1 MKPDFTSSLAI
12 MLFALLLIG
21 GCKKSEIVSTKVLD
35 LKNVQIKTCDSKNQ
49 NGFTTV
55 NKVIYPDPVFTGQAI
70 KPWDVT
76 LFSKYN
82 YGKWHFESGVPYQ
95 KKLELMPDK
104 YSSGKDLKTFKLL
117 SFFTITDIHLTDKES
132 PAQSIEY
139 TFIPAIF
146 PAAISC
152 YTPSMLFS
160 THVLNSVIQTVNEI
174 NQVDPID
181 FGISLGDMTN
191 SSIYNEFRWF
201 IDIIDG
207 KNINPD
213 SGKKDD
219 PVHGPGNDYQDK
231 YQAEGLCKSI
241 PWYTTI
247 GNHDHFFNGAIPFNN
262 KIRKTLTGNKI
273 LQLGNLFTEGNA
285 IDLNTYSMG
294 TLDGSTVNGDI
305 IGAGVVDQMNYIPTI
320 PADLN
325 RRALT
330 KMQMMKEFSKTS
342 SIPRG
347 HGFNQ
352 PNFFDGCY
360 TFEPK
365 SDLPLKVIVLDDTM
379 DETDTPPTG
388 IGVGFGCG
396 SLSNGRFEWLTKQLQ
411 TGQKEDKLM
420 IIAAHIPIGVAPPQS
435 ILGWMDGA
443 AQDEII
449 AELKKYPNFILWIS
463 GHRHLD
469 TVTAFPSTDKDHAE
483 NGFWEVETRSL
494 REFPQQFRIFD
505 ILSKSDNTLSI
516 QTADVDP
523 DVRSNSFAATSRSYA
538 IAAYQTYG
546 LKGDLF
552 PSNVNLVKKLTPHM
566 QSKIAKYK
574 EKISH

>member
-1 MKPDFTSSLAI
+1 MKPNSTS
-12 MLFALLLIG
+12 LFAIILLALLFIVS
-21 GCKKSEIVSTKVLD
+21 CKKSEIAGTRLME
-35 LKNVQIKTCDSKNQ
+35 LKDAQITNRDSKNQ
-49 NGFTTV
+49 NGYTTV
-55 NKVIYPDPVFTGQAI
+55 DKIIYPDAVITGNDI

-82 YGKWHFESGVPYQ
+82 YGKWHFESGIPYQ
-95 KKLELMPDK
+95 KKLELMPDG
-104 YSSGKDLKTFKLL
+104 YVSEKDLKTFKLL
-117 SFFTITDIHLTDKES
+117 SFFTMTDIHLTDKES
-132 PAQSIEY
+132 PAQSIQY
-139 TFIPAIF
+139 AFIPAIF

-160 THVLNSVIQTVNEI
+160 THVLNSAIQTVNDI
-174 NQVDPID
+174 NQRDPID
-181 FGISLGDMTN
+181 FGIALGDMTN

-201 IDIIDG
+201 IDIFDG

-219 PVHGPGNDYQDK
+219 PVHGPANDYQDK

-247 GNHDHFFNGAIPFNN
+247 GNHDHFFNGAVPFND
-262 KIRKTLTGNKI
+262 KIRKNLTGNKI
-273 LQLGNLFTEGNA
+273 LQLGNLFADVNA
-285 IDLNTYSMG
+285 MDLNTYSMG

-305 IGAGVVDQMNYIPTI
+305 IGAGVVAQMNYIPTI

-330 KMQMMKEFSKTS
+330 KIQMEKEFSNTT

-360 TFEPK
+360 SFEPK
-365 SDLPLKVIVLDDTM
+365 SNLPLKVIVLDDTM
-379 DETDTPPTG
+379 DETDNPPTG
-388 IGVGFGCG
+388 TGVGYGCG
-396 SLSNGRFEWLTKQLQ
+396 SLSKGRFEWLTKQLQ
-411 TGQKEDKLM
+411 AGQREDKLM

-435 ILGWMDGA
+435 MLGWIDGT

-449 AELKKYPNFILWIS
+449 TELKKYPNFFLWIS

-469 TVTAFPSTDKDHAE
+469 KVTAFPSTDKDHAE

-494 REFPQQFRIFD
+494 REFPQQFRTFD
-505 ILSKSDNTLSI
+505 ILFNSDNTLSI

-523 DVRSNSFAATSRSYA
+523 NVKSNSFAATSRSYA

-546 LKGDLF
+546 MKGTIL
-552 PSNVNLVKKLTPHM
+552 PSNVNLVKKLTPLM
-566 QSKIAKYK
+566 QSKVERYK
-574 EKISH
+574 EKVSK